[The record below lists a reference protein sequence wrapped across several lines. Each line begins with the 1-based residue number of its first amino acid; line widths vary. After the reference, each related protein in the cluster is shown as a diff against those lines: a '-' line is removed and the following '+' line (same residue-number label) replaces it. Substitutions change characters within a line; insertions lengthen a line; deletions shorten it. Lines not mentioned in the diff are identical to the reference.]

1 MNRDKNLKD
10 KTNSYT
16 ILHSDPD
23 SITEMSD
30 KITSWL
36 PVFPRE
42 YIIVAIG
49 TDRSTGDALGPL
61 TGTYL
66 EQMDLKHMQIYG
78 TLHKPVHAQN
88 LSDYIKKIK
97 AKYRRP
103 YVIAIDACLGRSS
116 SIGKITLGTGPL
128 FPGAALNKNLPV
140 IGDLHITAVVNVSGF
155 MEYAV
160 LQNTRLS
167 IVADMATTI
176 ASILKRVDNQLMYT
190 HHVSATVLPEFKKNN
205 PIEYD
210 HNRNHFYS

>member
-1 MNRDKNLKD
+1 MNFKRNFKNN
-10 KTNSYT
+10 TNSYT
-16 ILHSDPD
+16 ILHSDPG
-23 SITEMSD
+23 SIKMMSD
-30 KITSWL
+30 KITSLL

-42 YIIVAIG
+42 YIVVAIG

-66 EQMDLKHMQIYG
+66 KQMQLKHMGIFG

-88 LSDYIKKIK
+88 LDNYIKKIN
-97 AKYRRP
+97 AEYRKP
-103 YVIAIDACLGRSS
+103 YIIAIDACLGKSS

-128 FPGAALNKNLPV
+128 SPGAALNKSLPI

-167 IVADMATTI
+167 IVSDMATTI
-176 ASILKRVDNQLMYT
+176 ATVLKGVDNQLTST
-190 HHVSATVLPEFKKNN
+190 HHLSATVLPQFRKRNMVEFEHEKNRLS
-205 PIEYD
+205 
-210 HNRNHFYS
+210 H